1 MDSRERNACDD
12 GRVYVHP
19 IQSTAIL
26 DNKKRTSIFSPSS
39 NPTKLSNTARTH
51 IPKTPLHYSLTYL
64 FLLRPCDSS
73 RITAGSRAG
82 AGAVSGAANGD
93 DDGGSGG
100 GGGARTGDGGDGG
113 GARTGD
119 GGDGDP
125 FDTADV
131 GVEKMRNGDH
141 GRENI
146 REGGVG
152 DVKRKTGE
160 SKPWERRVCL
170 PIYFNLFSS
179 LINNY

>member
-1 MDSRERNACDD
+1 MR
-12 GRVYVHP
+12 
-19 IQSTAIL
+19 II
-26 DNKKRTSIFSPSS
+26 KKIYLCLFS
-39 NPTKLSNTARTH
+39 
-51 IPKTPLHYSLTYL
+51 
-64 FLLRPCDSS
+64 
-73 RITAGSRAG
+73 GE
-82 AGAVSGAANGD
+82 
-93 DDGGSGG
+93 
-100 GGGARTGDGGDGG
+100 
-113 GARTGD
+113 
-119 GGDGDP
+119 
-125 FDTADV
+125 DTADV

>member
-1 MDSRERNACDD
+1 MEKLRTYELVRDEWIKRNACDD

-100 GGGARTGDGGDGG
+100 GGGARTGDGGDG
-113 GARTGD
+113 
-119 GGDGDP
+119 DP
-125 FDTADV
+125 FV
-131 GVEKMRNGDH
+131 
-141 GRENI
+141 I
-146 REGGVG
+146 FF
-152 DVKRKTGE
+152 
-160 SKPWERRVCL
+160 PLRRSCWWTETK
-170 PIYFNLFSS
+170 
-179 LINNY
+179 